1 MPCPILWSMK
11 ICLEIN
17 MKNTFKLHQVGWIR
31 KKQNSI
37 TIEIDPAYSDA
48 LLGMDGFSHIL
59 VLYWFHENDD
69 PESRKTLQV
78 RPRKN
83 PQNPLTGVF
92 ATHAPVRPN
101 LIAVSPCRVESI
113 ANNIIE
119 IDDIDARDNSP
130 VVDIKCY
137 VPEKRAFTNLRLPD
151 WIK

>member
-1 MPCPILWSMK
+1 
-11 ICLEIN
+11 
-17 MKNTFKLHQVGWIR
+17 MKNTFQLHPIGWIR

-48 LLGMDGFSHIL
+48 LLGIDGFSHIL

-78 RPRKN
+78 HPRKN

-119 IDDIDARDNSP
+119 IDDIDARGNSP

>member
-1 MPCPILWSMK
+1 MKQEFLLHPI
-11 ICLEIN
+11 
-17 MKNTFKLHQVGWIR
+17 GWIR

-37 TIEIDPAYSDA
+37 TIEIDPTYSDA

-101 LIAVSPCRVESI
+101 LIAVSLCRVESI

-119 IDDIDARDNSP
+119 IDDIDARDGSP
-130 VVDIKCY
+130 VLDIKCY
-137 VPEKRAFTNLRLPD
+137 LPEKKAIENLKLPD
-151 WIK
+151 WANRD

>member
-1 MPCPILWSMK
+1 MKQEFLLHPI
-11 ICLEIN
+11 
-17 MKNTFKLHQVGWIR
+17 GWIR

-37 TIEIDPAYSDA
+37 TIEIDPTYSDA

-113 ANNIIE
+113 AGNMIE
-119 IDDIDARDNSP
+119 IDDIDAIDGSP

-137 VPEKRAFTNLRLPD
+137 IPEKRAFTNLRLPD

>member
-1 MPCPILWSMK
+1 
-11 ICLEIN
+11 
-17 MKNTFKLHQVGWIR
+17 MKNTFQLHPIGWIR

-48 LLGMDGFSHIL
+48 LLGMDDFSHIL

-69 PESRKTLQV
+69 PESRNTLQV

-119 IDDIDARDNSP
+119 IDDIDARDGSP

>member
-1 MPCPILWSMK
+1 MKQEFLLHPI
-11 ICLEIN
+11 
-17 MKNTFKLHQVGWIR
+17 GWIR

-37 TIEIDPAYSDA
+37 TIEIDPTYSDA

-69 PESRKTLQV
+69 PESRNTLQV

-113 ANNIIE
+113 AGNMIE
-119 IDDIDARDNSP
+119 IDDIDAIDGSP

-137 VPEKRAFTNLRLPD
+137 IPEKRAFTNLRLPD

>member
-1 MPCPILWSMK
+1 
-11 ICLEIN
+11 
-17 MKNTFKLHQVGWIR
+17 MKNTFQLHPIGWIQ
-31 KKQNSI
+31 KKENSI
-37 TIEIDPAYSDA
+37 AIKIDPLYSDA
-48 LLGMDGFSHIL
+48 LLGIEGFSHIQ

-69 PESRKTLQV
+69 PESRNTLQV

-101 LIAVSPCRVESI
+101 LIAVSTCRVESI
-113 ANNIIE
+113 ANNIIK
-119 IDDIDARDNSP
+119 IDDIDARDGSP
-130 VVDIKCY
+130 VIDIKCY